1 MYRQSDCQ
9 QHVILLDVLS
19 KYEPE
24 AFAYESWNTPE
35 VQAYT
40 SMMMMTSTTTSS
52 STSTTWSHGSLK
64 TLLRFASNTFGGA
77 KTNSKKQNTLALKA
91 N

>member
-9 QHVILLDVLS
+9 QDVILLDVLS

-35 VQAYT
+35 VQ
-40 SMMMMTSTTTSS
+40 
-52 STSTTWSHGSLK
+52 HGVMVLLK
-64 TLLRFASNTFGGA
+64 LYYVLLLIRLEEQKQIA
-77 KTNSKKQNTLALKA
+77 KNKIHLL
-91 N
+91 